1 MPLISDR
8 KTGTINYKIHEYLA
22 LKGQPVKLAFDNE
35 YNGYQQEVYFHLF
48 RKDFYS
54 KFSGKHI
61 NHNSGQ

>member
-35 YNGYQQEVYFHLF
+35 YNGYSPF